1 MRQNAAR
8 IVAQAADGFRDEEGF
23 TTIGVVLAL
32 LIALSLLFSAA
43 QVQRINSVAA
53 EVQDV
58 ADAAALAA
66 QNEVAEFM
74 IVVRVCDAV
83 ALTMT
88 LTGLVTTG
96 LGVAALCTPYTAGA
110 SPGLLRA
117 GKQILDARDAF
128 SDKASKGL
136 TALQSALPFL
146 SAANA
151 AAIAQA
157 NNGPDGGSS
166 YLALALPFPADA
178 EPIDAGSSGG
188 AQDMA
193 DAADGQADE
202 IRQAAERAEELAQ
215 ESAAVKERAFRHD

>member
-1 MRQNAAR
+1 MRQSAAR
-8 IVAQAADGFRDEEGF
+8 VAAQAADGFRDEEGF

-117 GKQILDARDAF
+117 GKQILDARRHRQHDDRVHHGKSAQ
-128 SDKASKGL
+128 KGNQEHL
-136 TALQSALPFL
+136 
-146 SAANA
+146 
-151 AAIAQA
+151 
-157 NNGPDGGSS
+157 
-166 YLALALPFPADA
+166 
-178 EPIDAGSSGG
+178 G
-188 AQDMA
+188 AQPSEPRHPELKT
-193 DAADGQADE
+193 Q
-202 IRQAAERAEELAQ
+202 RAERCNGHH
-215 ESAAVKERAFRHD
+215 RRHQNV

>member
-1 MRQNAAR
+1 MRDGGRR
-8 IVAQAADGFRDEEGF
+8 IAAQAADGFRDEEGF

-74 IVVRVCDAV
+74 VVVRVCDAV
-83 ALTMT
+83 VLTMT
-88 LTGLVTTG
+88 LTGLVATG
-96 LGVAALCTPYTAGA
+96 LGVAALCTPYTASA

-128 SDKASKGL
+128 SDKASQGL

-151 AAIAQA
+151 AACSKPASRARAIISLDTAQ
-157 NNGPDGGSS
+157 S
-166 YLALALPFPADA
+166 PARKDWRLCLR
-178 EPIDAGSSGG
+178 
-188 AQDMA
+188 
-193 DAADGQADE
+193 AARVLSRKLD
-202 IRQAAERAEELAQ
+202 RLR
-215 ESAAVKERAFRHD
+215 KK